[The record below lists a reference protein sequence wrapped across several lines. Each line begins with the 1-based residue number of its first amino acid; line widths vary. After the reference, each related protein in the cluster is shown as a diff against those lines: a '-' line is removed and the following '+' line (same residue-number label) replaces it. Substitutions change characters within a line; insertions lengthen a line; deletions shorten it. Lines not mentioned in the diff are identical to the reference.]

1 MKITKLNVRIY
12 AICLHDDVLNWVL
25 SLDELPT
32 NNINIPPL
40 ETSYAPAEK
49 LAGFNFV

>member
-1 MKITKLNVRIY
+1 MYVFTPYTCMMI
-12 AICLHDDVLNWVL
+12 VLNWVL

>member
-1 MKITKLNVRIY
+1 MYVFTPY
-12 AICLHDDVLNWVL
+12 ACTMIVLNWVL
-25 SLDELPT
+25 SLDELPA